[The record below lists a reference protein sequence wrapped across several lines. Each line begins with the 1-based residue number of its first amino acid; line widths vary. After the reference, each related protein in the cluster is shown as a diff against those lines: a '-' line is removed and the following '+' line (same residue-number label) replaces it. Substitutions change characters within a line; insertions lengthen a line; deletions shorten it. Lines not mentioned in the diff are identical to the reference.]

1 MTSVLQR
8 YVPTSIKF
16 ILLPAVLRLFLRYR
30 YGCKLLGYEFFGLN
44 NLDAKLIEII
54 GHHQSYFV
62 EIGANDGFTASN
74 TKNLELFHNWR
85 GVLIEPIP
93 DQARRCRTHRRK
105 TTKIFEAACVSF
117 EYAEPTIELIY
128 SDTMTIA
135 LGGVSDIID
144 REGHAKS
151 GIQFL
156 SNADETYKFHALAR
170 TMTSILEEAK
180 SPRQMGLLSLDVE
193 GGELEVLRGI
203 DHARFR
209 FDWILLES
217 RNISQVKEF
226 LSQNAYH
233 FHEKL
238 GEHDYLFKDLS
249 EI

>member
-1 MTSVLQR
+1 MVSALQSFIP
-8 YVPTSIKF
+8 VSIKF
-16 ILLPAVLRLFLRYR
+16 MLLPAVLRLFMRYR
-30 YGCKLLGYEFFGLN
+30 FGCKLLGYKFFGLN
-44 NLDAKLIEII
+44 NLDAKLINII
-54 GHHQSYFV
+54 GHDQSFFV

-74 TKNLELFHNWR
+74 TKHLELFHNWQ

-93 DQARRCRTHRRK
+93 DQASRCRTHRRK
-105 TTKIFEAACVSF
+105 TTKVFEAACVSF
-117 EYAEPTIELIY
+117 DYTDPTIELIY

-144 REGHAKS
+144 REGHANS

-156 SNADETYKFHALAR
+156 SNALETYKFYAPAR

-180 SPRQMGLLSLDVE
+180 SPSQMGLLSLDVE

-217 RNISQVKEF
+217 RNVDQISEF
-226 LSQNAYH
+226 LTLNSYQFY
-233 FHEKL
+233 EKL
-238 GEHDYLFKDLS
+238 GEHDYLFRNMPKL
-249 EI
+249 